1 VSLHRHAAKRD
12 DVEKDIV
19 TTWTNAGARSESI
32 SAKGMPDRLVFY
44 RGRTYLAEVKGARRG
59 LTEEQVKKFTSLGT
73 DGIPVYVVR
82 TGEAARSLLA
92 GTLAPWSP
100 SQGAA
105 AGAQTKGRKHVPGK
119 SRMRTVEERCREDFC
134 ATSHAPGSLYC
145 IEHGK
150 TDAVP
155 PPRRR
160 AP

>member
-12 DVEKDIV
+12 AVEKDIV

-44 RGRTYLAEVKGARRG
+44 RGRIYLAEVKGARRG
-59 LTEEQVKKFTSLGT
+59 LTKEQVKKFTSLGT

-82 TGEAARSLLA
+82 TASDALA
-92 GTLAPWSP
+92 MVLGTLPPWSP

-105 AGAQTKGRKHVPGK
+105 AGAVTKERKHIPGK

-145 IEHGK
+145 IGHGK
-150 TDAVP
+150 ADAVP
-155 PPRRR
+155 PPRLKR
-160 AP
+160 